1 MGVIALISGFIRAE
15 IPLIVLRALT
25 GAGSSFFS
33 LRFLSFAFAFLPS
46 RIPKTRY

>member
-25 GAGSSFFS
+25 GAGSSFSFS
-33 LRFLSFAFAFLPS
+33 SHSLSFPCAFIPFLSLS
-46 RIPKTRY
+46 

>member
-25 GAGSSFFS
+25 GAGSSFS
-33 LRFLSFAFAFLPS
+33 SHSLSFPCAFLPFPS
-46 RIPKTRY
+46 LS